1 LQKPKRQVIL
11 QDGGVNMPTIV
22 RQDGFRIMIFP
33 NDHLPPHVPV
43 FKSDAEV
50 KIELVEP
57 RVFNVEGKIGNKDL
71 AKALSLVI
79 EHQVDLLEKWKEI
92 HE

>member
-1 LQKPKRQVIL
+1 MIEKL
-11 QDGGVNMPTIV
+11 GVYMPTIIK
-22 RQDGFRIMIFP
+22 QDGFRIVIWP
-33 NDHLPPHVPV
+33 NDHLPPHVHV

-57 RVFNVEGKIGNKDL
+57 RVFNVEGKISNRDL
-71 AKALSLVI
+71 AKALNLVI
-79 EHQVDLLEKWKEI
+79 EHQVELLEKWKEI

>member
-1 LQKPKRQVIL
+1 
-11 QDGGVNMPTIV
+11 MPTIIK
-22 RQDGFRIMIFP
+22 QDGFRIVIWP
-33 NDHLPPHVPV
+33 NDHLPPHVHV

-57 RVFNVEGKIGNKDL
+57 KVFNVEGKISNKDL
-71 AKALSLVI
+71 VKALNLVI
-79 EHQVDLLEKWKEI
+79 GHQVELLEKWKEI

>member
-1 LQKPKRQVIL
+1 MPKI
-11 QDGGVNMPTIV
+11 IE
-22 RQDGFRIMIFP
+22 QDGFRIIIWS
-33 NDHLPPHVPV
+33 NDHHPPHVHV
-43 FKSDAEV
+43 FKGGAAV

-57 RVFNVEGKIGNKDL
+57 RVSKFEGKISNKDL

-79 EHQVDLLEKWKEI
+79 EYQVKLLERWKEI

>member
-1 LQKPKRQVIL
+1 
-11 QDGGVNMPTIV
+11 MPTII
-22 RQDGFRIMIFP
+22 RQDGFRIVIYP
-33 NDHLPPHVPV
+33 NDHLPPHVHI

-57 RVFNVEGKIGNKDL
+57 RVFSVEGKIGNKEL

-79 EHQVDLLEKWKEI
+79 EHQVELLEKWKEI

>member
-1 LQKPKRQVIL
+1 MLES
-11 QDGGVNMPTIV
+11 GGVNMPTII
-22 RQDGFRIMIFP
+22 RQDGFRIMIWP
-33 NDHLPPHVPV
+33 NDHLPPHVHV
-43 FKSDAEV
+43 FKSGAEV

-57 RVFNVEGKIGNKDL
+57 KVFNVEGKIGNKDL

-79 EHQVDLLEKWKEI
+79 EHQVELLEKWKEI

>member
-1 LQKPKRQVIL
+1 MI
-11 QDGGVNMPTIV
+11 GAEGVNMPTIIK
-22 RQDGFRIMIFP
+22 QDGFRIVIWP
-33 NDHLPPHVPV
+33 NDHLPPHIHV
-43 FKSDAEV
+43 FKGDAEV

-57 RVFNVEGKIGNKDL
+57 RIFNVEGKISNKDL

-79 EHQVDLLEKWKEI
+79 EHQVELLKKWKKI

>member
-1 LQKPKRQVIL
+1 
-11 QDGGVNMPTIV
+11 MPTII

-33 NDHLPPHVPV
+33 NDHIPPHVHV
-43 FKSDAEV
+43 FKSVAEV

-57 RVFNVEGKIGNKDL
+57 RVFNVEGKISNKDL

-79 EHQVDLLEKWKEI
+79 KHQVELLEKWREI

>member
-1 LQKPKRQVIL
+1 MKL
-11 QDGGVNMPTIV
+11 GEVNMPTII
-22 RQDGFRIMIFP
+22 RQDGFRIVIFP
-33 NDHLPPHVPV
+33 NDHIPPQVHV
-43 FKSDAEV
+43 FKSGAEV

-57 RVFNVEGKIGNKDL
+57 KVFNVEGKISNKDL

-79 EHQVDLLEKWKEI
+79 EHQVELLKKWKEI

>member
-1 LQKPKRQVIL
+1 MIRRGAGIRDFFYNLSIL
-11 QDGGVNMPTIV
+11 YLIAPTYL
-22 RQDGFRIMIFP
+22 
-33 NDHLPPHVPV
+33 HV

-79 EHQVDLLEKWKEI
+79 EYQVELLEKWKEI

>member
-1 LQKPKRQVIL
+1 
-11 QDGGVNMPTIV
+11 MPTIIKE
-22 RQDGFRIMIFP
+22 DGFRIVIWP
-33 NDHLPPHVPV
+33 NDHLPPHVHI
-43 FKSDAEV
+43 FKGDAEV

-57 RVFNVEGKIGNKDL
+57 KVFSVEGKIGNKDL

-79 EHQVDLLEKWKEI
+79 VYRVELLAKWKKI

>member
-1 LQKPKRQVIL
+1 
-11 QDGGVNMPTIV
+11 MPTIV

-33 NDHLPPHVPV
+33 NDHLPPHVHV

-57 RVFNVEGKIGNKDL
+57 KVFNVEGKIGNKDL
-71 AKALSLVI
+71 AKALCLVI